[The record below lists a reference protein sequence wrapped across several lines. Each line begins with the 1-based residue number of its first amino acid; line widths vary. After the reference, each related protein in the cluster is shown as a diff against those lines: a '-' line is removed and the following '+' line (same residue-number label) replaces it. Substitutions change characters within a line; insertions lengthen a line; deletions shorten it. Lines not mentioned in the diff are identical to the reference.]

1 MLYQGY
7 LCQKIYLHLINI
19 YKVSKKNL
27 LANETFKIVT
37 KEFFNDIAVWK
48 AYIEFL
54 FESQVDD
61 PKIALDKSMQ
71 VLNKKQHLPMTL
83 HYAGCLYKFGKCEEA
98 RNLFDEVLKSL
109 PKRKDIWFVYC
120 DKETKYGNV
129 DKARKIYERMI
140 EVDFKRNALKSVM
153 KKYLTF
159 EKENS
164 ANDAQF
170 KKLLSGLLASQSDGE
185 NDVDSD
191 DPANKVHCPK
201 CGMSYAEF
209 IENSVFGCPD
219 CYDVFGPL
227 ISDTIRKI
235 QGSDRHTG
243 KKPLIYGNYD
253 NSFAHLGDAD
263 DDSGM
268 EISKEID
275 VLQKRLKEAVLLEDF
290 DLAANLRDQ
299 ISELKKGLE

>member
-1 MLYQGY
+1 MLCEKCGINTATFHYTEVVNGIKSEHH
-7 LCQKIYLHLINI
+7 LCKQCVVGTDMSY
-19 YKVSKKNL
+19 YTS
-27 LANETFKIVT
+27 
-37 KEFFNDIAVWK
+37 FFD
-48 AYIEFL
+48 
-54 FESQVDD
+54 
-61 PKIALDKSMQ
+61 
-71 VLNKKQHLPMTL
+71 
-83 HYAGCLYKFGKCEEA
+83 
-98 RNLFDEVLKSL
+98 
-109 PKRKDIWFVYC
+109 
-120 DKETKYGNV
+120 
-129 DKARKIYERMI
+129 
-140 EVDFKRNALKSVM
+140 
-153 KKYLTF
+153 
-159 EKENS
+159 
-164 ANDAQF
+164 NDAQF

-185 NDVDSD
+185 NDVDSN